1 MEPLALI
8 KKYYPENSQAYELLI
23 AHSRNVTQKAVK
35 IAKAHPELELDVR
48 FLCEAAMLHDIG
60 IFLTNAP
67 DIGCYGSYPYICH
80 GYLGSELLKREGY
93 PAHALVC
100 ERHTG
105 AGISLK
111 KIIQKELPVPHRDM
125 RPVSLEEQ
133 LVCYADKFYS
143 KTKID
148 QEKPYEKIVKGLEK
162 YGKGSVRRF
171 ENWHK
176 LFFTE

>member
-8 KKYYPENSQAYELLI
+8 KKYYSEETQAYELLV
-23 AHSRNVTQKAVK
+23 AHSRHVTQKAVK
-35 IAKAHPELELDVR
+35 IAKAHPELNINIR
-48 FLCEAAMLHDIG
+48 FVCEAAMLHDIG

-67 DIGCYGSYPYICH
+67 DIGCYGYYPYICH
-80 GYLGSELLKREGY
+80 GYLGSELLRREGY
-93 PAHALVC
+93 PQHALVC

-111 KIIQKELPVPHRDM
+111 KIQQKNLPLPLRDM
-125 RPVSLEEQ
+125 RPVTIEQ
-133 LVCYADKFYS
+133 QLICYADKFYS
-143 KTKID
+143 KTKIG
-148 QEKPYEKIVKGLEK
+148 QEKNYEKILKGLEK
-162 YGKGSVRRF
+162 YGKGSVKRF